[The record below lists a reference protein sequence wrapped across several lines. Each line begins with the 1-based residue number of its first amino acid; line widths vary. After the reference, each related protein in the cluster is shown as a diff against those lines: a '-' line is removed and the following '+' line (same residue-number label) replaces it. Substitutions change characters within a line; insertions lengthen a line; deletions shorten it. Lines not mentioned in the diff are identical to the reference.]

1 MTKWVVQVYQP
12 TDRVVPSLEF
22 AGDFAD
28 AKKATVPRKPG
39 RIVRFVAPKNAP
51 LAQIAE
57 MKRLGAL
64 ETF

>member
-1 MTKWVVQVYQP
+1 MAEWIVQVYQP
-12 TDRVVPSLEF
+12 TDRAVPSREF
-22 AGDFAD
+22 AGDFID
-28 AKKATVPRKPG
+28 AKKAIIARKRG
-39 RIVRFVAPKNAP
+39 QTVRFVAPVNAP